1 MSATQMAKA
10 LRVEPQSLQKFIAE
24 KQSIS
29 VANYTCVNIEALL
42 QRAIALADRNLA
54 NSTQMRHILKGGAV

>member
-1 MSATQMAKA
+1 MAKA
-10 LRVEPQSLQKFIAE
+10 LRVEPQSLQKSIAE
-24 KQSIS
+24 QQSIS
-29 VANYTCVNIEALL
+29 MANYTCVNIEALL